1 MGMGV
6 HGSLPPL
13 PLPPWGQPPAP
24 RPAPVSAV
32 FPAPSPDPP
41 GSSAQ
46 GAELPRHLG
55 SLAVFAQ
62 AVASI
67 GLTLT
72 AVLNIPEAS
81 RSAGRATWICYLL
94 ALATIVLVSETLVLF
109 RRLPAGPQG
118 IAGYVGGGLGARAAA
133 GASWSLLLGYATAF
147 LACLTFFG
155 NSLDRLL
162 PHLGLPMI
170 GVGGFLAGG
179 LLCWQMVRRD
189 VRLSAHTMLLTESI
203 SVTIVLALTLL
214 VFRQGGPSMLLRELT
229 PAGDSF
235 AQVRSGLMVAVFSF
249 IGFESAA
256 TLGGEALRPAVVVP
270 RAMRASVVLAGVL
283 FLIWAVVLPEGL
295 AWLPP
300 AERSG
305 LDPLRDLADQ
315 LGQPGAGLWIE
326 AGAFLC
332 LFGTCLGSLTA
343 LGRISFALAGVGVL
357 PGRLAWVHPRFGT
370 PAAAL
375 GAVGIPL
382 MLGGALPVARGVDVN
397 RLFDLFGSTSVLA
410 FLLVYGL
417 VALAGLR
424 GPLPGT
430 SSRRR
435 QLVAGACLLAVSAL
449 ALAYLSGVWR
459 QHSAVVI
466 AFGLLLGAG
475 WWRAWRL
482 APGGAAASMEEEG

>member
-1 MGMGV
+1 M
-6 HGSLPPL
+6 S
-13 PLPPWGQPPAP
+13 AA
-24 RPAPVSAV
+24 RPAP
-32 FPAPSPDPP
+32 PPDPQISAAP
-41 GSSAQ
+41 GSPPP
-46 GAELPRHLG
+46 GAALPRHLG

-72 AVLNIPEAS
+72 AVLNIPQAS
-81 RSAGRATWICYLL
+81 RSAGRATWICYLV
-94 ALATIVLVSETLVLF
+94 ALATILLVSETLVLF

-118 IAGYVGGGLGARAAA
+118 IAGYVGGGLGPRAAA
-133 GASWSLLLGYATAF
+133 GASWTLLLGYATAF
-147 LACLTFFG
+147 LACLAFFG
-155 NSLDRLL
+155 DSLDRLL
-162 PHLGLPMI
+162 PHLGLPML
-170 GVGGFLAGG
+170 GVGGFLLGG

-189 VRLSAHTMLLTESI
+189 VRLSAHTMLLTEAT
-203 SVTIVLALTLL
+203 SVTILLALTVL
-214 VFRQGGPSMLLRELT
+214 VCRQGGPPLLLRELD
-229 PAGDSF
+229 PVGDGF
-235 AQVRSGLMVAVFSF
+235 AQVRSGLMVAVLSF

-270 RAMRASVVLAGVL
+270 RAMRASVLLAGVL
-283 FLIWAVVLPEGL
+283 FLIWAVVLPAGL

-343 LGRISFALAGVGVL
+343 LGRISFALAAAGVL
-357 PGRLAWVHPRFGT
+357 PARLARVHPRFGT

-375 GAVGIPL
+375 AAVGIPL
-382 MLGGALPVARGVDVN
+382 ILGGALPVARGVAVD
-397 RLFDLFGSTSVLA
+397 RQFDLFGSSSVLA

-430 SSRRR
+430 ASRRR
-435 QLVAGACLLAVSAL
+435 LLVAGACLLAVGAL
-449 ALAYLSGVWR
+449 AVAYLSGVW
-459 QHSAVVI
+459 QQDAALVLS
-466 AFGLLLGAG
+466 FGALLVAG

-482 APGGAAASMEEEG
+482 PPPSPGWEAPGAEPPCP